1 MDNKKGF
8 SITKA
13 RKVLGNLADSISDEQ
28 LQNDILVAEVM
39 KNLFFQFYMD
49 VKRYPKF
56 YNKNNHG

>member
-8 SITKA
+8 SIAKA
-13 RKVLGNLADSISDEQ
+13 RKVLGNLADNISDEQ

-49 VKRYPKF
+49 VKRSPKF
-56 YNKNNHG
+56 YNKNNYG